1 MSKKF
6 IILAIIVVLIAIGIG
21 FFIYSNKNLQNQN
34 SYQANKTSA
43 SQNNN
48 SSNNKSNNNN
58 SKNKDEST
66 SKDTSHKEE
75 PSEEQLSTFSTNIM
89 SSDPS
94 RQHNIELTCNRL
106 NGTIVKNGDTFSFY
120 ETLGPSTKEKGYLE
134 ADILDQNRKKAKRFW
149 RW

>member
-43 SQNNN
+43 SQNN
-48 SSNNKSNNNN
+48 SSSNNN

-66 SKDTSHKEE
+66 SKDISHKEE